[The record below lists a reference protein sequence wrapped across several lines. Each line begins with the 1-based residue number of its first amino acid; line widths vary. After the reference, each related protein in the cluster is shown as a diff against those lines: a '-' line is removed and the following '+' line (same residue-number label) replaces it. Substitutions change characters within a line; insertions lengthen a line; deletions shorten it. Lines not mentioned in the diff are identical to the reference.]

1 MYKNYKD
8 DPSSLVPEDQFMMK
22 VQLHKWLHSQGLYI
36 PTREENP
43 RNELVPLIQDH
54 STPVFCNIPVRRSK
68 YYLEFFFLE
77 DG

>member
-36 PTREENP
+36 PGREENP
-43 RNELVPLIQDH
+43 RNELVPLFRTTQQLF
-54 STPVFCNIPVRRSK
+54 SVKYLFEEANIT
-68 YYLEFFFLE
+68 LIFFFLE